1 MYLPERIED
10 PVEAVVSSVVEIAA
24 NRKLIVIITQ

>member
-1 MYLPERIED
+1 MYLPGRIED

-24 NRKLIVIITQ
+24 NRKFTVIT